1 MATGRDIVQAALRKI
16 GVVSVGES
24 MEADEAADAIAEV
37 NRMLGTWNAQG
48 LMIHAHAI
56 TRHTLVSD
64 QESYTIGP
72 DSADFD
78 TVRPEKIVRAILFDT
93 AGEYI
98 AAELHPMDAYWWS
111 DRRPAFPTS
120 SLPRDLFYNPTAPD
134 GTLYLSPR
142 PDRAYI
148 LELTTWGLLTA
159 VGLDTDVEL
168 PPGYE
173 DALVLTAAERLAPEY
188 GAKAPASVS
197 SQAGDARAWLKS
209 RNLRTPP
216 VVPDYTAGGRYDARS
231 GRTR

>member
-1 MATGRDIVQAALRKI
+1 LATGRDLVQAALRKI
-16 GVVSVGES
+16 GVVSAGES

-56 TRHTLVSD
+56 ARHTLVTD

-72 DSADFD
+72 GSADFD
-78 TVRPEKIVRAILFDT
+78 TARPEKIVRANLFDP

-98 AAELHPMDAYWWS
+98 AAELHLRDVYWWA
-111 DRRPAFPTS
+111 DRRPAFETS
-120 SLPRDLFYNPTAPD
+120 SLPRDLFYNPAAPG
-134 GTLYLSPR
+134 GTLHLSPA
-142 PDRAYI
+142 PDRAYL

-159 VGLDTDVEL
+159 LGLDTDVAL

-173 DALVLTAAERLAPEY
+173 DAMVLTAAERLAPEY
-188 GAKAPASVS
+188 GASAPASVS
-197 SQAGDARAWLKS
+197 SQASDARAWLKS

-216 VVPDYTAGGRYDARS
+216 VVPDYAAGGRYDARS
-231 GRTR
+231 GSER